1 MIPVTQSD
9 FPASLGNE
17 MWHTMTNPPLFL
29 YWAALVSI
37 PCTGIVILLKGTAGY
52 RGPVT
57 VRSVA
62 RFVAFLIAAPLA
74 VGSLCLLFT
83 ELVFLITWPFIWIIV
98 WWPVYILA
106 FFPQIGY
113 FPPTNMSVFD
123 MDQFA
128 ALLSIV
134 VVATIRIWGP
144 IFKAVRSRL
153 SASTASSYEMSPLLP
168 VSSGDTTGG

>member
-1 MIPVTQSD
+1 
-9 FPASLGNE
+9 
-17 MWHTMTNPPLFL
+17 
-29 YWAALVSI
+29 
-37 PCTGIVILLKGTAGY
+37 
-52 RGPVT
+52 
-57 VRSVA
+57 VA
-62 RFVAFLIAAPLA
+62 RTVALLIAAPLA
-74 VGSLCLLFT
+74 VGSLYMLFT
-83 ELVFLITWPFIWIIV
+83 VLILLSMWPLSWIIV

-144 IFKAVRSRL
+144 IFKAVHSRL
-153 SASTASSYEMSPLLP
+153 FASTASSYEMSPLLP
-168 VSSGDTTGG
+168 VSSGDTTEG